1 MPDLRKSFLL
11 MVLVGLLAVTACG
24 VGANPVPTLSH
35 DFTTST
41 PAANYPTA
49 MPTFTPTPAAL
60 GSLENPLVIAIVKPS
75 PSAEQQAAFS
85 ELASLLG
92 GHLQMTVVGRFYSSY
107 QELELAFQRQQVHF
121 AWLQA
126 VEYLLASQKGLAT
139 ALLVTNHLGVTGYG
153 VQFLGHSDSDFTP
166 YFDVGS
172 HSSTAEARVALA
184 QLSGLRGCLTE
195 DNSLAG
201 FWVPLGYLNLHNI
214 PTLDPVQTYSYSASV
229 RALYIKGVC
238 SFAATYA
245 ISADPRTSSEVI
257 TELPDVIEK
266 LPIIWL
272 SPPVIPNLNLSF
284 SPQVDLTLQSRVSDF
299 LRDYARSD
307 AGKAQLSLALNYEV
321 AALEPLPDLAYN
333 PLRELLEA
341 SGVRLADLLTD

>member
-1 MPDLRKSFLL
+1 MPDLRKSFLV
-11 MVLVGLLAVTACG
+11 MVLVGLVAVTACG

-60 GSLENPLVIAIVKPS
+60 GSLENPLVIAIVEPS
-75 PSAEQQAAFS
+75 PSVEQQAAFS

>member
-1 MPDLRKSFLL
+1 MPDLRKSFL
-11 MVLVGLLAVTACG
+11 VLVLLGLLAVTACG
-24 VGANPVPTLSH
+24 VGAKPVPTLSH

-85 ELASLLG
+85 ELAALLG
-92 GHLQMTVVGRFYSSY
+92 GHLQMTVISRFYSSY
-107 QELELAFQRQQVHF
+107 QELELALQRQQVHF
-121 AWLQA
+121 AWLPP

-153 VQFLGHSDSDFTP
+153 VQFLGHSESDFTP
-166 YFDVGS
+166 YFNAGTN
-172 HSSTAEARVALA
+172 SSTADARVALG
-184 QLSGLRGCLTE
+184 QFSGLRGCLTE
-195 DNSLAG
+195 ENSLAG
-201 FWVPLGYLNLHNI
+201 YWVPLGYLNLHNI
-214 PTLDPVQTYSYSASV
+214 PTIDPVQTYSYSASI

-321 AALEPLPDLAYN
+321 AGAEPMPDLAYN
-333 PLRELLEA
+333 PLRELLVA

>member
-1 MPDLRKSFLL
+1 MPDLRKSFLV
-11 MVLVGLLAVTACG
+11 MVLVGFVAVTACG

-85 ELASLLG
+85 ELGSLLG
-92 GHLQMTVVGRFYSSY
+92 GHLQMTVVGRFYNSY
-107 QELELAFQRQQVHF
+107 QELELALQRQQVHF

-153 VQFLGHSDSDFTP
+153 VQFLGHSDSAFTP
-166 YFDVGS
+166 YFNAGTN
-172 HSSTAEARVALA
+172 SSTADARVALG
-184 QLSGLRGCLTE
+184 QFSGLRGCLTE
-195 DNSLAG
+195 KNSLAG
-201 FWVPLGYLNLHNI
+201 YWVPLGYLNLHNI
-214 PTLDPVQTYSYSASV
+214 PTLDPVQTYSYSASI

>member
-1 MPDLRKSFLL
+1 MPDLRKSFLV
-11 MVLVGLLAVTACG
+11 MVLLGLLAVTACG
-24 VGANPVPTLSH
+24 AGAKPVPTLSH
-35 DFTTST
+35 DFTTAT
-41 PAANYPTA
+41 PDSNYPTA

-60 GSLENPLVIAIVKPS
+60 GSLENPIVIAMIKDS
-75 PSAEQQAAFS
+75 PSLEQQTALND
-85 ELASLLG
+85 LASLLG
-92 GHLQMTVVGRFYSSY
+92 GHLQMTVIARFYNTYS
-107 QELELAFQRQQVHF
+107 ELEIAFQRQQVHF
-121 AWLQA
+121 AWLQP

-139 ALLVTNHLGVTGYG
+139 ALLVSNHLGVTGYG
-153 VQFLGHSDSDFTP
+153 VQFLGHTDSDFEI
-166 YFDVGS
+166 YFNAGTNI
-172 HSSTAEARVALA
+172 STADARTALG

-195 DNSLAG
+195 ENSLAG
-201 FWVPLGYLNLHNI
+201 YWVPLGYLNLNNI
-214 PTLDPVQTYSYSASV
+214 PTLEPVQTHSYSASI
-229 RALYIKGVC
+229 RALYVKGVC

-284 SPQVDLTLQSRVSDF
+284 SPQVDLTLQSRFSDF

-333 PLRELLEA
+333 PLRELLQA

>member
-1 MPDLRKSFLL
+1 MPDLRKSFL
-11 MVLVGLLAVTACG
+11 VLVLLGLVVVTACG

>member
-1 MPDLRKSFLL
+1 MPDLRKSFLGL
-11 MVLVGLLAVTACG
+11 VLLALLAVTACG
-24 VGANPVPTLSH
+24 VGVRPVPTLSH
-35 DFTTST
+35 DLTTTT
-41 PAANYPTA
+41 PDTGYPTA

-60 GSLENPLVIAIVKPS
+60 GSLENPIVIAQVDPS
-75 PSAEQQAAFS
+75 PSAEQQTAFNN
-85 ELASLLG
+85 LASLLG
-92 GHLQMTVVGRFYSSY
+92 GHLQMTVTGKFFNTY
-107 QELELAFQRQQVHF
+107 QDMEFAMQRQQVHF
-121 AWLQA
+121 AWLQP

-153 VQFLGHSDSDFTP
+153 VQFLGHGDSNFIS
-166 YFDVGS
+166 YFDVGTN
-172 HSSTAEARVALA
+172 SSTAKDNVALA

-201 FWVPLGYLNLHNI
+201 FWVPLGYLNINNI
-214 PTLDPVQTYSYSASV
+214 PTLEPIQTFSYSASI

-245 ISADPRTSSEVI
+245 IAADPRTSSEVI
-257 TELPDVIEK
+257 TDLPEAIEK
-266 LPIIWL
+266 LPILWM

-307 AGKAQLSLALNYEV
+307 AGKAQLSLALDYEV
-321 AALEPLPDLAYN
+321 AALEPLPDVAYT
-333 PLRELLEA
+333 PLRDLLAA
-341 SGVRLADLLTD
+341 SGVRIADLLTN

>member
-1 MPDLRKSFLL
+1 MPDLRKSFLV
-11 MVLVGLLAVTACG
+11 MVLLGLLAVTACG
-24 VGANPVPTLSH
+24 VGAKPVPTLSH

-85 ELASLLG
+85 ELAALLG
-92 GHLQMTVVGRFYSSY
+92 GNLQMTVISRFYSSY
-107 QELELAFQRQQVHF
+107 QELELALQRQQVHF
-121 AWLQA
+121 AWLPP

-166 YFDVGS
+166 YFNAGTN
-172 HSSTAEARVALA
+172 SSTADARVALG
-184 QLSGLRGCLTE
+184 QFSGLRGCLTE
-195 DNSLAG
+195 ENSLAG
-201 FWVPLGYLNLHNI
+201 YWVPLGYLNLHNI
-214 PTLDPVQTYSYSASV
+214 PTLDPVQTYSYSASI

-321 AALEPLPDLAYN
+321 AALEPMPDLAYN
-333 PLRELLEA
+333 PLRELLVA

>member
-1 MPDLRKSFLL
+1 MPDLRKSFLVL
-11 MVLVGLLAVTACG
+11 VLVGLLAVTACG

-35 DFTTST
+35 DFTTAT
-41 PAANYPTA
+41 PDAGYPTA

-60 GSLENPLVIAIVKPS
+60 GSPENPIVIAIVNPS
-75 PSAEQQAAFS
+75 PSIEQQTAFS
-85 ELASLLG
+85 ELAALLG
-92 GHLQMTVVGRFYSSY
+92 GHLQLTVVSRFFNSY
-107 QELELAFQRQQVHF
+107 QELEFAMQQQQVHF
-121 AWLQA
+121 AWLQP

-153 VQFLGHSDSDFTP
+153 VQFLGHSDSDIQA
-166 YFDVGS
+166 YFNVGT
-172 HSSTAEARVALA
+172 HSSTADARVALA

-201 FWVPLGYLNLHNI
+201 YWVPLGYLNMENI
-214 PTLDPVQTYSYSASV
+214 PTLEPVQTNSYSASI
-229 RALYIKGVC
+229 RALYIKGIC

-257 TELPDVIEK
+257 ADLPDVIEK

-284 SPQVDLTLQSRVSDF
+284 SPQVDLTLQSRFSDF
-299 LRDYARSD
+299 LREHARSD
-307 AGKAQLSLALNYEV
+307 AGKAQLSLALNYEI

-333 PLRELLEA
+333 PLRELLQA
-341 SGVRLADLLTD
+341 SGVRLADLLTN